1 MGLLSKRVRRI
12 CDAICDCIVLSA
24 FEARRRRVNVG
35 GASRLVGG
43 GGGWIAEFRVEDSPA
58 RAES

>member
-12 CDAICDCIVLSA
+12 CDAICDCIVASA
-24 FEARRRRVNVG
+24 FEARRQTSECWRCK
-35 GASRLVGG
+35 LVGG